1 MTTSIPAFRRDWLG
15 KSLAGLVLGLLF
27 ALGCSALFHA
37 LTPNIGKS
45 VQAQLAMWMV
55 MPIWMLVLAA
65 SYGFASGIRA
75 WQWLA
80 VANVLV
86 FVAWLL
92 ARFL

>member
-1 MTTSIPAFRRDWLG
+1 MTVSISAFRRDWLG

-37 LTPNIGKS
+37 LTPTLGKS

-55 MPIWMLVLAA
+55 MPIWMLVLAG
-65 SYGFASGIRA
+65 SYGFASSMRA

-80 VANVLV
+80 AGNVLLYA
-86 FVAWLL
+86 AWLL
-92 ARFL
+92 IRFF